1 MTKTKGLKNYLFI
14 KEKYNPMTDQE
25 YIHLKQQQK
34 KRSNKLKERNR
45 NWYMEE
51 NGIKERKDEEYT
63 NLMWNE

>member
-1 MTKTKGLKNYLFI
+1 
-14 KEKYNPMTDQE
+14 MTDQE

-51 NGIKERKDEEYT
+51 NEIEERKDEEYT
-63 NLMWNE
+63 NLMRNE

>member
-1 MTKTKGLKNYLFI
+1 
-14 KEKYNPMTDQE
+14 MTDQH

-51 NGIKERKDEEYT
+51 NRIKEKKDEEYI
-63 NLMWNE
+63 NS

>member
-1 MTKTKGLKNYLFI
+1 
-14 KEKYNPMTDQE
+14 MTDQD

-51 NGIKERKDEEYT
+51 LYRNFKMFVIGYCEVNKGVVR
-63 NLMWNE
+63 

>member
-1 MTKTKGLKNYLFI
+1 
-14 KEKYNPMTDQE
+14 MTDQD

-51 NGIKERKDEEYT
+51 NRIKEGQEWQSIE
-63 NLMWNE
+63 LEH

>member
-1 MTKTKGLKNYLFI
+1 
-14 KEKYNPMTDQE
+14 MTDQD

-51 NGIKERKDEEYT
+51 NRIKEKKDEEYI
-63 NLMWNE
+63 NS